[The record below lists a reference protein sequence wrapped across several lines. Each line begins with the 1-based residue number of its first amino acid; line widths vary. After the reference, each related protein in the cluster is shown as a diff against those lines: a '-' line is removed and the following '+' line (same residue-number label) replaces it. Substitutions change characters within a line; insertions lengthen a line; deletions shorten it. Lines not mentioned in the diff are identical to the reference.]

1 MKARQNQTDPF
12 RLFVE
17 VIVSGDIAA
26 AIRLLDASPHLTRER
41 TARGATRHTAK
52 ENFFDRIKHY
62 ISEGDT
68 ALHVAA
74 AAKQTRI
81 AKELIARG
89 ADVRAKN
96 RRGAEP
102 LHYAVDG
109 GPGSPVW
116 NPNEQIAIIAELI
129 RAGADP
135 NAFDKS
141 GVAPLHRAVRN
152 RCAAAVRSLI
162 EGGADPKAPNRNGS
176 TPMLLAT
183 LNTGKADQ
191 DLQPRRSSSK
201 RFCAFLRRTVPDSRC
216 GPPTSGG

>member
-1 MKARQNQTDPF
+1 MKAGQNQTDPF
-12 RLFVE
+12 RSFVE
-17 VIVSGDIAA
+17 VIVSGDIAT
-26 AIRLLDASPHLTRER
+26 AIGLLDVLPHLTTER
-41 TARGATRHTAK
+41 TARGAARQAAK

-74 AAKQTRI
+74 AAKQ
-81 AKELIARG
+81 ASMVKELIARG

-102 LHYAVDG
+102 LHYAGDG
-109 GPGSPVW
+109 GAASSVW
-116 NPNEQIAIIAELI
+116 NPDEQTAIMAELI

-135 NAFDKS
+135 NALDKS

-162 EGGADPKAPNRNGS
+162 EAGADPRAPNRNGS
-176 TPMLLAT
+176 TPVLLAT
-183 LNTGKADQ
+183 LNTGE
-191 DLQPRRSSSK
+191 
-201 RFCAFLRRTVPDSRC
+201 
-216 GPPTSGG
+216 SGSGSPIAKEQQQEILCILKEHGAK

>member
-1 MKARQNQTDPF
+1 MKAVKKQIDPF
-12 RLFVE
+12 RAFVE
-17 VIVSGDIAA
+17 VIVSGDIAT
-26 AIRLLDASPHLTRER
+26 AIRLLDDSPQLAREHSPC
-41 TARGATRHTAK
+41 GATRQAAK
-52 ENFFDRIKHY
+52 ENFFDRIRHY

-68 ALHVAA
+68 ALHMGA

-81 AKELIARG
+81 VKELIARG

-109 GPGSPVW
+109 GPGTPVW
-116 NPNEQIAIIAELI
+116 NPDEQSTIIAELI

-135 NAFDKS
+135 NALDKS

-152 RCAAAVRSLI
+152 RCAAAVRALI
-162 EGGADPKAPNRNGS
+162 EAGADPQTPNGNGS

-183 LNTGKADQ
+183 LNTGK
-191 DLQPRRSSSK
+191 
-201 RFCAFLRRTVPDSRC
+201 
-216 GPPTSGG
+216 GGSGAPAAKEQQQKILCILKEHGAK